1 MKVFRPLLSAALAA
15 TVIAGCATAQEM
27 PAENAPAQEAPAPKK
42 EESTALNFK
51 MESLE
56 GKEVDLSKY
65 KGKVTMIVNTA
76 SKCGNTPQYAGLE
89 KLHEKYAEK
98 GLAILGF
105 PANEFGK
112 QEPGTN
118 ADIGEFCQKNYGVK
132 FDMFSKVVVK
142 GEGKTPLYQY
152 LTSAE
157 TNPEFPGEISW
168 NFEKFLIGRDGKI
181 AARFAPKVQPESPEV
196 VAAIEAELAK

>member
-1 MKVFRPLLSAALAA
+1 MKIFHTLFPVALAA
-15 TVIAGCATAQEM
+15 TVIAGCASAQEM
-27 PAENAPAQEAPAPKK
+27 PAENQPVQEAPKK
-42 EESTALNFK
+42 EEASALQFK
-51 MESLE
+51 MQSLD
-56 GKEVDLSKY
+56 GKEVDLSTY
-65 KGKVTMIVNTA
+65 KGKVVMIVNTA

-118 ADIGEFCQKNYGVK
+118 EEIGEFCRKNYGVK
-132 FDMFSKVVVK
+132 FDMFSKIVVK
-142 GEGKTPLYQY
+142 GEGKAPLYQY

-157 TNPEFPGEISW
+157 TNPQFPGEISW

-181 AARFAPKVQPESPEV
+181 AARFAPKVKPEAPEV
-196 VAAIEAELAK
+196 IAAIEAELAKK